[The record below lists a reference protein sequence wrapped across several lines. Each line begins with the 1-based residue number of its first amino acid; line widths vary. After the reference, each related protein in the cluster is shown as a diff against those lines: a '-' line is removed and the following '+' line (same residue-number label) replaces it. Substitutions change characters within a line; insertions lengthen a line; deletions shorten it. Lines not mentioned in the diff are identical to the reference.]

1 MKKLILLFLSASFLV
16 NAQSSLKDL
25 EEPFT
30 KYRVSTTACS
40 KIIHTSGSII
50 FIPDH
55 AFAVNTEEVDS
66 VDIFYREMRSP
77 MDMIVH
83 NINMVTELMD
93 KPYYLESNGMFEIY
107 SRHNSDTIEVHED
120 RSIVVRLAM
129 RPKDIDVS
137 MEGFKYNNETNLWDS
152 YTDRLDHLFLDNN
165 DSDLWGSG
173 PTSQEGGGEF
183 IGEEEAWVPDPNQ
196 VRQDSIRAVAFQAME
211 IFDFGFYNYDKIIQG
226 EVFIPIVASFVD
238 QKNDSL
244 SSMVYV
250 VYEDINS
257 VFYYDEYDWRSG
269 FSLIKDKAYKLF
281 TLDKNGQLYNL
292 RNYPVLS
299 EEEDQKITFTL
310 VNEGFIPDTKSKLS
324 NLTGVR

>member
-1 MKKLILLFLSASFLV
+1 
-16 NAQSSLKDL
+16 
-25 EEPFT
+25 
-30 KYRVSTTACS
+30 
-40 KIIHTSGSII
+40 
-50 FIPDH
+50 
-55 AFAVNTEEVDS
+55 
-66 VDIFYREMRSP
+66 